1 MAMMENQGKEV
12 QTCLLTHTVRSE
24 MQMAE
29 LATTPPPPGFR
40 LPGLLPESRKC
51 TTVQAL
57 ASLAQKFNFL

>member
-29 LATTPPPPGFR
+29 LATTPPPSASGCQDYY
-40 LPGLLPESRKC
+40 RK
-51 TTVQAL
+51 VENAPQ
-57 ASLAQKFNFL
+57 SKR

>member
-29 LATTPPPPGFR
+29 LATTPPPPR
-40 LPGLLPESRKC
+40 LQVARIITGK
-51 TTVQAL
+51 
-57 ASLAQKFNFL
+57 

>member
-29 LATTPPPPGFR
+29 LATTSGCQDYC
-40 LPGLLPESRKC
+40 RK
-51 TTVQAL
+51 VENAPQ
-57 ASLAQKFNFL
+57 SKR

>member
-29 LATTPPPPGFR
+29 LATTPPPR
-40 LPGLLPESRKC
+40 LQVARIITGK
-51 TTVQAL
+51 
-57 ASLAQKFNFL
+57 